1 MARSIA
7 LVDEGSELTP
17 MARKR
22 TVSINVKA
30 VPRAARDEI
39 VGWLDGVLKIRVAA
53 PPQDGRANAALE
65 TLLAAALGLRKS
77 AVRVAAGHGSARKRV
92 EIEGI
97 ERADLERRLA
107 AAGFSLVAS
116 GKAAD

>member
-1 MARSIA
+1 VQKARP
-7 LVDEGSELTP
+7 L
-17 MARKR
+17 
-22 TVSINVKA
+22 SINVKA

-39 VGWLDGVLKIRVAA
+39 VGWLDGALKIRVAA
-53 PPQDGRANAALE
+53 APQDGRANEALQS
-65 TLLAAALGLRKS
+65 LLAATLGLRKS

-97 ERADLERRLA
+97 ERAELERRLA

-116 GKAAD
+116 AKRPD

>member
-1 MARSIA
+1 MI
-7 LVDEGSELTP
+7 VGELTP
-17 MARKR
+17 VAKERP
-22 TVSINVKA
+22 VSISVKA

-39 VGWLDGVLKIRVAA
+39 VGWLDGALKIRVAA

-65 TLLAAALGLRKS
+65 SLLAATLGLRRS

-92 EIEGI
+92 EIDGI
-97 ERADLERRLA
+97 ERAELERRLA